1 MPAEVKSGSV
11 VEGTGAEILA
21 ESLCNAGI
29 ETIFGLSGDTGVAFY
44 DALYHRRHRIRH
56 VMAHDERH
64 AAYMADVYARCTNKV
79 GAVEVSS
86 GGGVTYA
93 VGGLGEPFA
102 SSVPRS
108 CSSRR

>member
-1 MPAEVKSGSV
+1 MPGGNRSESV

-21 ESLCNAGI
+21 ESLCHADI

-64 AAYMADVYARCTNKV
+64 AAYMAD
-79 GAVEVSS
+79 
-86 GGGVTYA
+86 
-93 VGGLGEPFA
+93 A
-102 SSVPRS
+102 S
-108 CSSRR
+108 

>member
-1 MPAEVKSGSV
+1 MPRGNRSESV

-21 ESLCNAGI
+21 ECLSHAGI

-44 DALYHRRHRIRH
+44 DALYHRRDRIRH

-79 GAVEVSS
+79 G
-86 GGGVTYA
+86 
-93 VGGLGEPFA
+93 
-102 SSVPRS
+102 
-108 CSSRR
+108 